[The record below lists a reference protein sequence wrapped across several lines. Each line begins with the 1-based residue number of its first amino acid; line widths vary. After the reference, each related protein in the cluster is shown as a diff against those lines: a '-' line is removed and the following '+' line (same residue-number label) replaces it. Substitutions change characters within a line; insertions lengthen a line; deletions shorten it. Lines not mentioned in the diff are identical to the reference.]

1 MEPYEIEVL
10 LVDFSRDCM
19 FRLTN
24 FTVFGITTGFLCLK
38 TSFSPFINILRTCL
52 KLEKYEKKIMLS
64 LNLLKSLLDRDCH
77 WELLTLNLYILFKE
91 GLQVMI
97 GGFCKVKQMPKL
109 FLKLN
114 QMKKLSNSKNTLV
127 SFNVASRLA
136 VSSQSTLYN
145 FTSTSFMNAPDI
157 QLKEAV

>member
-1 MEPYEIEVL
+1 
-10 LVDFSRDCM
+10 
-19 FRLTN
+19 
-24 FTVFGITTGFLCLK
+24 
-38 TSFSPFINILRTCL
+38 
-52 KLEKYEKKIMLS
+52 
-64 LNLLKSLLDRDCH
+64 
-77 WELLTLNLYILFKE
+77 
-91 GLQVMI
+91 MI